1 MAKEKE
7 QALRLNLGVNS
18 HDEEVKDLFNLLLEL
33 QGEDSHET
41 SCFPCEQ
48 TLLNI
53 EYQKGHRTIY
63 SVSEIRKFLKGEV
76 DKVYQKI
83 RTDFPH
89 EYVHG
94 FYRVFAPYPFPCP
107 CCEKEL
113 NYKQIISLATQT
125 MGRLEQS
132 AEKIAWRNSATG
144 GLFQNFLFPKAIA
157 KAGIAMDNKG
167 ISFSV
172 DYMGEKTAPPLQ
184 ETIIR
189 NSETNQIDKTKI
201 KEITYSHI
209 FSKNPLP
216 FKEIFLELSQIYE
229 HIGKTKQ
236 IIRDR

>member
-7 QALRLNLGVNS
+7 VLYLNLGSNS
-18 HDEEVKDLFNLLLEL
+18 HDKEAKDLFNLLLEL

-63 SVSEIRKFLKGEV
+63 SVSEIRKFLQGEV

-83 RTDFPH
+83 RTEFPH
-89 EYVHG
+89 EYVNE
-94 FYRVFAPYPFPCP
+94 FYQVFAPYPFPCP
-107 CCEKEL
+107 CCEKEP

-125 MGRLEQS
+125 MGKLEQS
-132 AEKIAWRNSATG
+132 AEKITWQNSATG
-144 GLFQNFLFPKAIA
+144 GLFQNFLFSKAIA
-157 KAGIAMDNKG
+157 KAGIAMDDKG
-167 ISFSV
+167 LSFSV
-172 DYMGEKTAPPLQ
+172 DYIGEKTTPSLQ
-184 ETIIR
+184 ETIII

-201 KEITYSHI
+201 KEITHSRV
-209 FSKNPLP
+209 FSENPLP
-216 FKEIFLELSQIYE
+216 FKEIFPELPKIYE
-229 HIGKTKQ
+229 HIGKTKL